1 VRRAVNRWHQEDEGL
16 GLIEVMIAVFVLSVS
31 LLAIGS
37 VAISSLTALRI
48 ARDREHAT
56 NAASGAIEAA
66 RARDFDELS
75 LATTDD
81 VSTLPPEV
89 RTLLGV
95 ASGCV
100 QGERPIQD
108 AASADPV
115 PLAGTTGTNGAM
127 QIYTVVTWAEQSCA
141 TTTNGELKRVTSLAT
156 WRDGG
161 QLHSVR
167 NETLVAP
174 AGRGLPVPNFEVK
187 PPEASVEMTPA
198 QADANA
204 TRCVE
209 QQLRNLGAA
218 DRYEWELVSVD
229 GLSGAPVR
237 SGTTGWRTPNGK
249 WGVEAHFE
257 HPPVDPPRAGAEP
270 STNTALMQDLD
281 GNGLPESDV
290 QVAAG
295 EQATITFCYEP
306 TAADAGDFTAHID
319 VVSRFDDRRRERVS
333 HHVSVIANAEKAFH
347 LQDRDDTQGHTRR
360 DGGGNADKQ
369 YPPYAM
375 NPLNPGS
382 EDRSQL
388 LAPALGHWSTEV
400 TASLPGVRLRRELLP
415 TGSNTS
421 EPEQLRTLDYRY
433 QVSAAQQLLTGGIAC
448 AGQASASGCL
458 VLWTA
463 PPAALGDTSAGAL
476 PVTVDLEVKFDIMDD
491 AEKQRIWPSTAA
503 VTTTLSYQHTTAG
516 WERKEIPL
524 NFTTGTTLLTN
535 QRLRV
540 RITCLSTSQQ
550 DCAIAYDTV
559 DTPSNLVVRLQ

>member
-1 VRRAVNRWHQEDEGL
+1 MRRAVNRWHHEDEGL
-16 GLIEVMIAVFVLSVS
+16 GLVEVIIAVFVLSVS

-66 RARDFDELS
+66 RARDFDELA
-75 LATTDD
+75 LAPTDD
-81 VSTLPPEV
+81 VAALPADIQAM
-89 RTLLGV
+89 LGV
-95 ASGCV
+95 AGGCV
-100 QGERPIQD
+100 DGERPIQD

-115 PLAGTTGTNGAM
+115 PLARTIGSNAAM
-127 QIYTVVTWAEQSCA
+127 EIYTVVTWAEQTCS
-141 TTTNGELKRVTSLAT
+141 TTTSGDLKRVTTLAT

-161 QLHSVR
+161 QLRSVR
-167 NETLVAP
+167 NETLVAA

-187 PPEASVEMTPA
+187 PAEATVEMTPA
-198 QADANA
+198 QADAA
-204 TRCVE
+204 SVRCVE
-209 QQLRNLGAA
+209 QQLRNLGAS
-218 DRYEWELVSVD
+218 DRYEWELVQVD

-237 SGTTGWRTPNGK
+237 SGTTGWRTANGK
-249 WGVEAHFE
+249 WSVEAHFE

-270 STNTALMQDLD
+270 STNAALMQDLD
-281 GNGLPESDV
+281 ANGLPESDT
-290 QVAAG
+290 QVAAS

-319 VVSRFDDRRRERVS
+319 VVSRFDDRRRERVV
-333 HHVSVIANAEKAFH
+333 HHVAIANAETVFH
-347 LQDRDDTQGHTRR
+347 LQDRDDTQDHTRK

-375 NPLNPGS
+375 NPLNPVS
-382 EDRSQL
+382 LDRSQL

-400 TASLPGVRLRRELLP
+400 TASLPGMRLRRELLP
-415 TGSNTS
+415 TGSNST
-421 EPEQLRTLDYRY
+421 EPGQLRTIDYRY

-448 AGQASASGCL
+448 AGQTSASGCL

-503 VTTTLSYQHTTAG
+503 VTTTLSYVHSTAG

-550 DCAIAYDTV
+550 DCALAYDAV